1 MLPAARALLDVWYVA
16 DVAMAE
22 GTARRNKR
30 ALCSFSGGKDSCLAL
45 WRARQ
50 DPELDVRALLVMFDE
65 SGERS
70 RSHALPSAIVA
81 KQADALG
88 LELVIR
94 SASWKTYEQ
103 VFVDALKEL
112 RTAGFEVAVF
122 GDIDLEAHRA
132 WEEKVC
138 AAAGMSA
145 RLPLWQTDRNAL
157 VSEVL
162 DVGFRARVVCVDSR
176 YLSDDFCG
184 REYDASFIRDLPPG
198 VDACG
203 ENGEFHTLVY
213 DGPGFVRPVAF
224 EIDGFEDVVTAPEYG
239 AVRYRF
245 ARLR

>member
-1 MLPAARALLDVWYVA
+1 VDAVLDEA
-16 DVAMAE
+16 
-22 GTARRNKR
+22 TNRRKR
-30 ALCSFSGGKDSCLAL
+30 AVCSFSGGKDSCLAL
-45 WRARQ
+45 WRACQ
-50 DPELDVRALLVMFDE
+50 VAELDVRALLVMFDE

-70 RSHALPSAIVA
+70 RSHALPPAIVA
-81 KQADALG
+81 KQAEALG
-88 LELVIR
+88 LELVMR

-112 RTAGFEVAVF
+112 RGAGFEVAIF

-162 DVGFRARVVCVDSR
+162 EAGFRARVVCVDSR
-176 YLSDDFCG
+176 YLGDDFCG
-184 REYDASFIRDLPPG
+184 REYDAAFIRDLPSG

-213 DGPGFVRPVAF
+213 DGPNFGRPVAF
-224 EIDGFEDVVTAPEYG
+224 EIDGFEDVVSAPEYG
-239 AVRYRF
+239 SVRYRF